1 MSTPTDEKFI
11 AYWKEK
17 RKLGKNKFA
26 LLHGVLYFAM
36 PAFIFSELVKSL
48 FPSGNYELS
57 VSRFIIGF
65 IIWSLL
71 GFYFFEFLQ
80 WRGQEKRFLELQKKE
95 DQ

>member
-1 MSTPTDEKFI
+1 MTTPTEKKFI
-11 AYWKEK
+11 NYWSEK
-17 RKLGKNKFA
+17 RKLGKYKFS
-26 LLHGVLYFAM
+26 LLYGVLYFAM

-48 FPSGNYELS
+48 FPSGNYEHS
-57 VSRFIIGF
+57 VSRFIIGI

-71 GFYFFEFLQ
+71 GFYLFGFLQ

>member
-11 AYWKEK
+11 AYWKKK

-26 LLHGVLYFAM
+26 LLHGVLYFAI
-36 PAFIFSELVKSL
+36 PAFICSELIKNIFQV
-48 FPSGNYELS
+48 GNYEITI
-57 VSRFIIGF
+57 SRLIIGF

-71 GFYFFEFLQ
+71 GFCFFGFLQ
-80 WRGQEKRFLELQKKE
+80 WRGMEKRYLELQKKE